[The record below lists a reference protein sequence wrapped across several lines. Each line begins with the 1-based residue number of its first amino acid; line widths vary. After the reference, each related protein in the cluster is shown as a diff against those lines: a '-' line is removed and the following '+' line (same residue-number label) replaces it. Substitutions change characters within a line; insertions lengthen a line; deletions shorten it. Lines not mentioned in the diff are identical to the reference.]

1 MSPAAPLIDPFGRT
15 VRDLRVS
22 VTDRC
27 NLRCRYCMPAEG
39 MEWLPRDD
47 LLTFEEITRV
57 ARICVEQFGFDGIR
71 LTGGEPTVR
80 AHLPVLVEMLAALG
94 VDLAMTTNGA
104 TLRLLADDLRR
115 SGLRRLNI
123 SCDSLRRERFAEIT
137 RRDTLAQVLDGIEAA
152 VDAGF
157 DPVKVNCVLMRGVND
172 DEIVDFAAFG
182 RERDV
187 GVRFIEFMP
196 LDAEGAWGPD
206 VVVPAAEV
214 VERIDAVVPL
224 EPVRRSA
231 APATRYRYRDGRGEV
246 GVIASVTQPFCGS
259 CDRVRLTAEG
269 QFRNCLFA
277 VTETDLRA
285 RLRGGAS
292 DEEVASAMAV
302 DVAGKWAG
310 HSIGQVTF
318 IRPSRSMSQIGG

>member
-1 MSPAAPLIDPFGRT
+1 MSPPAPLIDPFGRT

-39 MEWLPRDD
+39 MDWLPRDD

-57 ARICVEQFGFDGIR
+57 ARICVERFGFDGIR

-80 AHLPVLVEMLAALG
+80 AHLPVLVEMLAGLG

-104 TLRLLADDLRR
+104 TLRLLADDLAR
-115 SGLRRLNI
+115 SGLRRVNI
-123 SCDSLRRERFAEIT
+123 SCDSLRRERFAEIA
-137 RRDTLAQVLDGIEAA
+137 RRDVLAQVLDGIDAA
-152 VDAGF
+152 VDAGL

-182 RERDV
+182 RERGV

-196 LDAEGAWGPD
+196 LDADDAWGPD

-214 VERIDAVVPL
+214 VERIDAVFPL
-224 EPVRRSA
+224 EPVHRGA
-231 APATRYRYRDGRGEV
+231 APATRYRYGDGRGEV

-277 VTETDLRA
+277 VSETDLRA
-285 RLRGGAS
+285 RLRGGAG
-292 DEEVASAMAV
+292 DDEVASAIAA
-302 DVAGKWAG
+302 DVGRTWAG